1 MMDFDEF
8 FNLMDAWRDDFFRSY
23 RNYNIVE
30 SRIRQIRNSL
40 IECGNYHDVDRVVM
54 DNLDFIDE
62 HPELWTMVKKT
73 RRRIAHLRREL
84 LKSWELM
91 IN

>member
-1 MMDFDEF
+1 MDFDEF
-8 FNLMDAWRDDFFRSY
+8 FKLMDAWADDIHKAY
-23 RNYNIVE
+23 IVE
-30 SRIRQIRNSL
+30 SRIRRIRNSL
-40 IECGNYHDVDRVVM
+40 MECGNYHDVDRVVM
-54 DNLDFIDE
+54 DNIDFIDE
-62 HPELWTMVKKT
+62 HPDLWTMVKKT

>member
-1 MMDFDEF
+1 MDFDEF
-8 FNLMDAWRDDFFRSY
+8 YKLMDAWGDD
-23 RNYNIVE
+23 IHKAHMAE

-40 IECGNYHDVDRVVM
+40 MECGNHHDIDRVVM
-54 DNLDFIDE
+54 DNVDFIDE
-62 HPELWTMVKKT
+62 HPELWDAVKKT
-73 RRRIAHLRREL
+73 KRRIAHLRREL